1 MKYLFLLLLISGH
14 CLSQEN
20 KLIIERLAGDLYIY
34 QTFHEYEGDRISANG
49 MYLLTKDGAVLFD
62 TPWDTTQFQPLLD
75 SIWIRHRSLVTMC
88 LVTHFHEDRTAG
100 LEYYKNRHILTYS
113 TKMTDDLSKA
123 HKMKRSEYIM
133 PLDNTF
139 SVGQYSFE
147 TFYPGP
153 GHSQDNIVIWFPK
166 DKVLYGGCFVKCS
179 EANDLGNLSDANPV
193 AWKRSMMKLIAKYN
207 NWKYVIPGHHHWKD
221 RSSPTHT
228 LRLIEN
234 HLQGK

>member
-1 MKYLFLLLLISGH
+1 LKHILLFLFIYVQ
-14 CLSQEN
+14 CVSQEN
-20 KLIIERLAGDLYIY
+20 KLNIEHLVGDFYIY
-34 QTFHEYEGDRISANG
+34 QTFQDYEGNKISANG

-75 SIWIRHRSLVTMC
+75 SILVRHKSLVTMC
-88 LVTHFHEDRTAG
+88 LVTHFHADRTAG

-147 TFYPGP
+147 IFYPGP
-153 GHSQDNIVIWFPK
+153 GHSEDNIVVWFPK
-166 DKVLYGGCFVKCS
+166 DKILYGGCFVKCS
-179 EANDLGNLSDANPV
+179 EADDLGNLSDANPL
-193 AWKRSMMKLIAKYN
+193 AWKSSMMKLIAKYN
-207 NWKYVIPGHHHWKD
+207 KCKYVIPGHHHWKD
-221 RSSPTHT
+221 RSSLTHT

-234 HLQGK
+234 HLQAK